1 MGNKRYIS
9 GMEIKDIRRHRL
21 HKLLLTMFSGRKSSL
36 AEAIGKPASYVSRLF
51 SDNPAHSRNIGE
63 TMARE
68 IEKSLGVDPG
78 YLDMPLTKL
87 EAGGA
92 WDPATN
98 PDSISSV
105 HMDIPV
111 RLAQKIERYSGHIDI
126 PVMDVE
132 ASMGPGR
139 FAPETEVVA
148 SRMSLEVEWL
158 RRTVAMTEISNLRII
173 TGMGESMSPTIKHGD
188 LLLIDTGVNSVS
200 YDAVYLIAMSTSL
213 LVKRIQREVSGIRI
227 VSDNPKYKEIVVP
240 EDLEERVQI
249 LGRVV
254 FVWSG
259 SRV

>member
-1 MGNKRYIS
+1 
-9 GMEIKDIRRHRL
+9 
-21 HKLLLTMFSGRKSSL
+21 
-36 AEAIGKPASYVSRLF
+36 
-51 SDNPAHSRNIGE
+51 
-63 TMARE
+63 
-68 IEKSLGVDPG
+68 
-78 YLDMPLTKL
+78 
-87 EAGGA
+87 
-92 WDPATN
+92 
-98 PDSISSV
+98 
-105 HMDIPV
+105 
-111 RLAQKIERYSGHIDI
+111 
-126 PVMDVE
+126 
-132 ASMGPGR
+132 MGPGR

-148 SRMSLEVEWL
+148 SRMSLEAEWL

-254 FVWSG
+254 FVWSA